1 MRPAR
6 ATRAPESLYVAGIG
20 LLRRFACGDNTMFK
34 QVTQTIC
41 KRCGR
46 AMRSVAEIA
55 PLNGHPGLLAFA
67 CGGCGNTQSVMLQPD
82 DARLQGRA
90 SSKEPAHSVA

>member
-1 MRPAR
+1 VRPAR
-6 ATRAPESLYVAGIG
+6 ATRAPEFLYVAGVG
-20 LLRRFACGDNTMFK
+20 LLHRFAGDNTMFK

-82 DARLQGRA
+82 YARLQGRA
-90 SSKEPAHSVA
+90 SSKEPAHSLA